1 MFRGEETWEV
11 MFEGVAVLKMSLSLV
26 SNYVHYYG
34 TVAWG
39 DAALRHHHYPSPPGP
54 GLHDA
59 DRARRKTVA

>member
-34 TVAWG
+34 TVYVVY
-39 DAALRHHHYPSPPGP
+39 ALSPCGGEPVVNDNG
-54 GLHDA
+54 GTI
-59 DRARRKTVA
+59 RNT